1 MNEIKINDGEMSEEE
16 IEAILKAAYEKQGPL
31 SSLNPQFGS
40 TYDAD
45 LC

>member
-1 MNEIKINDGEMSEEE
+1 MNATTINDSEMSEEE

-31 SSLNPQFGS
+31 SGLNPQFGS

-45 LC
+45 IC